1 LPLHTIMERHFL
13 SLLTFQSSANKLL
26 FRYLCTMT
34 DFISYISLA
43 LDQGHLFKL
52 TLAKPRNKQ
61 SELKNIFFRPIKIN
75 DEIVYNATYRSKT
88 NDQAKNYHSDTLIN
102 EISENL
108 ENQFFNADL
117 YFSDQKISLLQSKK
131 GHSKVLIKKE
141 NHEINIENHNHKKQ
155 RLISESS
162 PYLGDLGLSSTNG
175 KIYAHAQD
183 KYKQINKY
191 IELIASLIKEDSS
204 VKKIV
209 DMGCGKGYLTFA
221 LYDYLNK
228 NLSIQAEVIGV
239 EIRQDLV
246 DKCNAIAQKNN
257 LKGLNFELGSIDDYE
272 IKSSDMVIALHACDI
287 ATDMAI
293 AKGLEA
299 GAKYIV
305 VAPCCHKQI
314 RKAINKTESVLRPI
328 LKHGIL
334 LERQAEMIT
343 DAIRALILE
352 SQGYEVKIFEFISSE
367 HTGKNVMISAVK
379 TGNMKQNAIEQ
390 IEAMKSEFGISKH
403 YLESLI

>member
-1 LPLHTIMERHFL
+1 
-13 SLLTFQSSANKLL
+13 
-26 FRYLCTMT
+26 MT
-34 DFISYISLA
+34 DFISYISSA

-61 SELKNIFFRPIKIN
+61 SELRNIFFRPVEIN
-75 DEIVYNATYRSKT
+75 DELVYNATYRSKT
-88 NDQAKNYHSDTLIN
+88 NDQAKNFNSDALID
-102 EISENL
+102 EISDNL
-108 ENQFFNADL
+108 ENQFYNADL
-117 YFSDQKISLLQSKK
+117 YFPDQKISLLQSKK

-141 NHEINIENHNHKKQ
+141 KNEIKIEQHNHIKQ
-155 RLISESS
+155 RLISEST
-162 PYLGDLGLSSTNG
+162 PYLVDLGLSSTHG

-191 IELIASLIKEDSS
+191 IELIAALIKDDKT
-204 VKKIV
+204 VKKII

-221 LYDYLNK
+221 LYDYLN
-228 NLSIQAEVIGV
+228 NGQSQNAEVKGV

-246 DKCNAIAQKNN
+246 DKCNNIAQKNK
-257 LKGLNFELGSIDDYE
+257 LIGLNFDLGSIDQYK
-272 IKSSDMVIALHACDI
+272 IKSTDMVIALHACDI

-299 GAKYIV
+299 EAKYIV

-314 RKAINKTESVLRPI
+314 RKAIRKTESALNPI

-343 DAIRALILE
+343 DSIRALILE
-352 SQGYEVKIFEFISSE
+352 SQGYEVKVFEFISSE

-379 TGNMKQNAIEQ
+379 TGVVNKEAIKQIDALK
-390 IEAMKSEFGISKH
+390 AEFGIEEH

>member
-1 LPLHTIMERHFL
+1 
-13 SLLTFQSSANKLL
+13 
-26 FRYLCTMT
+26 MT
-34 DFISYISLA
+34 DFISYISSA
-43 LDQGHLFKL
+43 LDQGQLFKL

-61 SELKNIFFRPIKIN
+61 NELRNIFFRPVKIN
-75 DEIVYNATYRSKT
+75 NELVYKATYRSKT
-88 NDQAKNYHSDTLIN
+88 NDQTKNYNSDALID
-102 EISENL
+102 EISESL

-141 NHEINIENHNHKKQ
+141 KHEINIEQHNHIKQ
-155 RLISESS
+155 RLISEST
-162 PYLGDLGLSSTNG
+162 PYLVDLGLSSTNG
-175 KIYAHAQD
+175 KIYAQAQD

-191 IELIASLIKEDSS
+191 IELIAALIKDDLS

-221 LYDYLNK
+221 LYDYLNNGQSK
-228 NLSIQAEVIGV
+228 NAEVKGV

-246 DKCNAIAQKNN
+246 DKCNYISQKNN
-257 LKGLNFELGSIDDYE
+257 LKGLTFDLGSIDQYE
-272 IKSSDMVIALHACDI
+272 IKSADMVIALHACDI

-299 GAKYIV
+299 KAKYIV

-314 RKAINKTESVLRPI
+314 RKSIGKTESALNPI

-343 DAIRALILE
+343 DSIRALILE
-352 SQGYEVKIFEFISSE
+352 SQGYEVKVFEFISSE

-379 TGNMKQNAIEQ
+379 TGNRSKNALQQ
-390 IEAMKSEFGISKH
+390 IEALKSEFGISEH